1 MTKYRKA
8 LLAAALGYT
17 LFSTS
22 CNVPKHAQ
30 SKKLQQ
36 LPAAFPNGFD
46 TSENIGR
53 IKREQFFRDPHLQLL
68 IQDVLKSNP
77 DIHIAMQRIRSNAA
91 QFKMTQ
97 AAFLP
102 SLSINANSSATK
114 FGKYTMEGVGNYDT
128 NLSGNIDEDQKVAT
142 DPTPNYWLGL
152 GTTWELDIWGK
163 LRKMKEAARARY
175 LASEQGMKLVQSML
189 TAQTTMLYYELVA
202 LDNESKIVAEN
213 IALQERA
220 VAIVEAQK
228 AGGRATELAV
238 QQFKAQLYNTQ
249 SSAYNIVQKRTE
261 VINKLNTLAGR
272 YEGDI
277 VRADKLNILE
287 HFDQSVQVGLPIQI
301 LENRPDVLAAQS
313 ELKAAKADV
322 GAARAAFFPSLNI
335 AGYAAFNAFNGNLLF
350 SAGSLGYQL
359 FGGVMAPIFQKR
371 QIRTQYN
378 MANASQ
384 EQAFFQYQKTV
395 LNAYQEVSNSIS
407 AIENTQKSFLLKEKE
422 TKALA
427 QGVEISNDLY
437 VTGYASYLEIVAA
450 QKSKLEAEL
459 ELVILEQNK
468 IFRLV
473 DLYQALGGGWQ

>member
-1 MTKYRKA
+1 
-8 LLAAALGYT
+8 
-17 LFSTS
+17 
-22 CNVPKHAQ
+22 
-30 SKKLQQ
+30 
-36 LPAAFPNGFD
+36 
-46 TSENIGR
+46 
-53 IKREQFFRDPHLQLL
+53 
-68 IQDVLKSNP
+68 
-77 DIHIAMQRIRSNAA
+77 
-91 QFKMTQ
+91 
-97 AAFLP
+97 
-102 SLSINANSSATK
+102 
-114 FGKYTMEGVGNYDT
+114 
-128 NLSGNIDEDQKVAT
+128 
-142 DPTPNYWLGL
+142 
-152 GTTWELDIWGK
+152 K